1 MALDLEAAGIGEKQL
16 DGAVKAFIET
26 LISGATPSPDLRS
39 VETTPHTLL
48 HMSTM
53 ASIFPAAR
61 FIHVIRDGR
70 DVVASLLERDWMDP
84 STGEKVWCCQTPK
97 AAAEYWVHVVDA
109 IREQGARIPGRY
121 LEVQYSELIEHPEA
135 VMRIVMAFLGERWE
149 AAVLDNIV
157 EQSAA
162 AMQNE
167 EMIDQIIEDTP
178 RYIPPEPVL
187 EPDHISAK

>member
-1 MALDLEAAGIGEKQL
+1 
-16 DGAVKAFIET
+16 
-26 LISGATPSPDLRS
+26 
-39 VETTPHTLL
+39 
-48 HMSTM
+48 
-53 ASIFPAAR
+53 
-61 FIHVIRDGR
+61 
-70 DVVASLLERDWMDP
+70 VASLLERDWMDP